1 MAIFRKNRDF
11 SKIMDDVEVTTIPPK
26 FIKKLTVFLENDKK
40 MYFDGKD
47 LQELENLETL
57 LYNLSLNEQ
66 ILDLN
71 IELNLPFLEKS
82 IEDQV
87 KLLLDKEGNND

>member
-1 MAIFRKNRDF
+1 MKLLKATYVGMARE
-11 SKIMDDVEVTTIPPK
+11 DDSLP
-26 FIKKLTVFLENDKK
+26 LFLENDKK